1 MGRRKV
7 IWGDPKQGG
16 DFDGFSKGSGAG
28 AGDQSDR
35 DG

>member
-1 MGRRKV
+1 MGRRTV
-7 IWGDPKQGG
+7 NCGGPKQGG